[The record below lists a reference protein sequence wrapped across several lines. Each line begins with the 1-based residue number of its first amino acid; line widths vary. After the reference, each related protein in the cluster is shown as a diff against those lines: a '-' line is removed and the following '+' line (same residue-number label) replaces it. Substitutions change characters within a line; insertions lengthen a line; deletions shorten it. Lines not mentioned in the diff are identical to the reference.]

1 MKWIIPHYLLPGKK
15 GVLDGYEETNEVV
28 NYLSTVAKVVK
39 EVFNLN
45 PYNSEDYLA
54 ELNPYIAD
62 IT

>member
-1 MKWIIPHYLLPGKK
+1 MLPGKK

-45 PYNSEDYLA
+45 PYNGEDYLA